1 MKLITLALILLC
13 ASFAQ
18 IPQPHGEPPIWI
30 DDPKE
35 PDGRLPDGKSQKEEI
50 LKADYKKNLEEAA
63 ELAKLAADLKA
74 DLEKN
79 TRYVVSLQTLK
90 KTDEIEKLAKSI
102 RGRLKK
108 Y

>member
-1 MKLITLALILLC
+1 MKLLSLALMVLC

-18 IPQPHGEPPIWI
+18 APKSISDPPVWPDPREP
-30 DDPKE
+30 E
-35 PDGRLPDGKSQKEEI
+35 ARLPDGRLQKEEI
-50 LKADYKKNLEEAA
+50 LKADYKKNLDEAA
-63 ELAKLAADLKA
+63 ELAKLADALKA

-90 KTDEIEKLAKSI
+90 KIDEIEKLAKNI

>member
-1 MKLITLALILLC
+1 MKLLCLALMFFC
-13 ASFAQ
+13 VSVAQ
-18 IPQPHGEPPIWI
+18 IPQPNSEPSIWP
-30 DDPKE
+30 DSRDPE
-35 PDGRLPDGKSQKEEI
+35 PRLPDGKSQKEEI

>member
-1 MKLITLALILLC
+1 MKLLCLALIVFC

-18 IPQPHGEPPIWI
+18 APKSASDPTVWPDAREP
-30 DDPKE
+30 E
-35 PDGRLPDGKSQKEEI
+35 ARLPDGRLQKEEI
-50 LKADYKKNLEEAA
+50 LKADHKKNLEDAA
-63 ELAKLAADLKA
+63 ELAKLADALQA

-79 TRYVVSLQTLK
+79 SRYVVSLQTLK
-90 KTDEIEKLAKSI
+90 RIDEIEKLAKSI

>member
-1 MKLITLALILLC
+1 MKLLCLALVFFC
-13 ASFAQ
+13 ASVAQ
-18 IPQPHGEPPIWI
+18 IPQPNSQPSTWPGSEEP
-30 DDPKE
+30 E
-35 PDGRLPDGKSQKEEI
+35 GRLPDGKSQKEEI

-63 ELAKLAADLKA
+63 ELAKLAADLKT